1 MIEYQNINAN
11 ESGLVVRAKL
21 NNMFKALI
29 SSKEGVNRLWKS
41 IAELD
46 TKTGEVQQDS
56 DDKYQELKEQ
66 LLKSFDYTDKTADD
80 LLVYING
87 INGGVSGF
95 AVDPTFKPEFPID
108 VAATVLAA
116 GAGTYVNFLDSN
128 GQAIT
133 ITESNAITIFYK
145 AKGVTFWQYKS
156 IYASVTTDASKVMYN
171 NETSGLEAGNVQ
183 EAIDGIAKKTST
195 FAGIATPTT
204 NPGTPDGSVFYFAN
218 QDGTYTN
225 FNGIKLS
232 LGESAIL
239 KYNNGTW
246 EKEIFPD
253 TSSYADNDHTKME
266 NATTYVLT
274 HNGDAIKPMTTFD
287 AVFDAGGKSLT
298 DIVGNMGDLEVEG
311 EDIVEA
317 INNAAMSGSGSG
329 GMNPEAIALLNT
341 ILGECVFTSDQ
352 RTNINKLIE
361 SLGKGGGGGP
371 FVYTPEISIAGG
383 VLNITCK
390 SRLAEIHYTTNGQD
404 PTASSPKFTT
414 EVQLTQS
421 CTVKAIAFKGE
432 GQSMI
437 AEKYYDKDKIVKK
450 PTITISNF
458 VISMAADSGTT
469 IYYTLD
475 GSTPSTSSLIYD
487 EPFTHNMNCT
497 IKAIAIDADGDSSA
511 LSTAEYAAKVVIKFR
526 DSAVK
531 TQLLLIAGL
540 DADNDGELTAAEVSK
555 ISSFGGYPAGKFY
568 NNKDI
573 EYFDEFEYFTG
584 FNKVEWDFNGCS
596 NLKSIKLPATVTSLG
611 QSAFSGCSS
620 LEHLDLSNVKSIG
633 FASLPKGLVEV
644 DLRHVTTWNNSAG
657 FQGFSKLVTAKLP
670 ENATWFPNCYGCVNL
685 ESINIPNGVTSLN
698 DFSTF
703 TQCSKL
709 IIGSI
714 PDSVTSLGFDSS
726 NLPTQNIK
734 ILNTEQVV
742 TCVRNNVITQ
752 NGQYHIGYYVPDALY
767 EDYKVAENWSTLYSK
782 GKLFKLSE
790 YPTK

>member
-1 MIEYQNINAN
+1 MSINLTDEIEVKTKKGKLGAAKQIFLEGDIQNVENEIQDINSRHNALN
-11 ESGLVVRAKL
+11 TKHESLSKTVQGIAATGGASTATNVTYNNDASGLNAENVQDAINELQNSKFDKVSILQESG
-21 NNMFKALI
+21 
-29 SSKEGVNRLWKS
+29 E
-41 IAELD
+41 AE
-46 TKTGEVQQDS
+46 
-56 DDKYQELKEQ
+56 
-66 LLKSFDYTDKTADD
+66 
-80 LLVYING
+80 N
-87 INGGVSGF
+87 
-95 AVDPTFKPEFPID
+95 
-108 VAATVLAA
+108 
-116 GAGTYVNFLDSN
+116 
-128 GQAIT
+128 
-133 ITESNAITIFYK
+133 
-145 AKGVTFWQYKS
+145 
-156 IYASVTTDASKVMYN
+156 KVMSQKAVSDKFK
-171 NETSGLEAGNVQ
+171 ELITSLKAEFSYK
-183 EAIDGIAKKTST
+183 GIAQ
-195 FAGIATPTT
+195 PTT

-253 TSSYADNDHTKME
+253 TSSYENNDYTKME

-274 HNGDAIKPMTTFD
+274 HNGNAIKPMTTFD
-287 AVFDAGGKSLT
+287 SVFNTGGKSLT
-298 DIVGNMGDLEVEG
+298 GIVGNMGDLEVEG
-311 EDIVEA
+311 ENIVEA

-352 RTNINKLIE
+352 RTNISKLIE

-421 CTVKAIAFKGE
+421 CMVKAIAFKGE

-437 AEKYYDKDKIVKK
+437 AEKYYDKDKVVKK

-458 VISMAADSGTT
+458 VISMVADAGTT

-475 GSTPSTSSLIYD
+475 GSTPSTSSLVYD

-497 IKAIAIDADGDSSA
+497 IKAVAIDADGDFSS
-511 LSTAEYAAKVVIKFR
+511 LSTAEYTAKIVINFR

-531 TQLLLIAGL
+531 AQLLTIAGL

-555 ISSFGGYPAGKFY
+555 ISSFGGYNVGKFF

-584 FNKVEWDFNGCS
+584 FNRVEWDFNGCS
-596 NLKSIKLPATVTSLG
+596 NLKSIKLPTTVIVLG
-611 QSAFSGCSS
+611 QAAFSGCSS
-620 LEHLDLSNVKSIG
+620 LEHLDLSNVERIG
-633 FASLPKGLVEV
+633 SGALPNGLVEI
-644 DLRHVTTWNNSAG
+644 DLRHVTFFNDS
-657 FQGFSKLVTAKLP
+657 FQNFSKLVTAKLP

-698 DFSTF
+698 TINIFV
-703 TQCSKL
+703 QCSKL

-714 PDSVTSLGFDSS
+714 PANVTSIGFSS
-726 NLPTQNIK
+726 GSLPTQNIK

-742 TCVRNNVITQ
+742 TCKNKDVISQ
-752 NGQYHIGYYVPDALY
+752 NGQYRIGYYVPDALY
-767 EDYKVAENWSTLYSK
+767 EDYKVAENWNTLYAN

-790 YPTK
+790 YPTE